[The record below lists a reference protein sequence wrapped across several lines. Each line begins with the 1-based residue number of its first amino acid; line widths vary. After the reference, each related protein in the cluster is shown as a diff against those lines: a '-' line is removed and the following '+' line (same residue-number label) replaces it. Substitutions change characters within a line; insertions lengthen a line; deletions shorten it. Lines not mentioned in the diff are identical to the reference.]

1 MTFKNISCTLNANQ
15 QLDAPGHKSAT
26 QELALARNKRHLEP
40 KVKKEEIELV
50 ATELLKKKGYDN
62 TSMAEIARSAGVAA
76 NTIYWYFENKDD
88 VLIAVLDRV
97 VSQAIAE
104 MATLR
109 EHTFRARVLTLIGQI
124 ENAGSLMTDVHS
136 RVNHSTKVQVWH
148 EQFHTMVEQ
157 LSVSELVNAEVCLDE
172 AQLDAKLLIYVI
184 EGLLAHP
191 HKLQEREQIIDQALK
206 RILAK

>member
-1 MTFKNISCTLNANQ
+1 M
-15 QLDAPGHKSAT
+15 
-26 QELALARNKRHLEP
+26 ARNKRHLES

-50 ATELLKKKGYDN
+50 AMELLKEKGYDN

-97 VSQAIAE
+97 VSQAIAD
-104 MATLR
+104 MATLH
-109 EHTFRARVLTLIGQI
+109 EQTFRTRVLTLIDQI
-124 ENAGSLMTDVHS
+124 ESSGSLMTDVHS
-136 RVNHSTKVQVWH
+136 RVNHSPKVQSWH
-148 EQFHTMVEQ
+148 EQFHRMVEH
-157 LSVSELVNAEVCLDE
+157 LSVSELINAEVCLDE

-191 HKLQEREQIIDQALK
+191 HKLHEREQIIDQTLK

>member
-1 MTFKNISCTLNANQ
+1 MNLTGL
-15 QLDAPGHKSAT
+15 PSAL

-50 ATELLKKKGYDN
+50 AMALLKKKGYDN

-88 VLIAVLDRV
+88 VLIAVLNRV

-104 MATLR
+104 MITLR
-109 EHTFRARVLTLIGQI
+109 EQTFRTRVLTLIDQI
-124 ENAGSLMTDVHS
+124 ESSGALMTDVHS
-136 RVNHSTKVQVWH
+136 RVNHSTKVQAWH

-157 LSVSELVNAEVCLDE
+157 LSVSELVNAEVCHDE

-191 HKLQEREQIIDQALK
+191 HNVQEREQIIDQALK